1 LPPKVYKWAEG
12 VPLEDHTAKK
22 LSVLRSYFRS
32 YLRVRCT
39 PINRKFKISIVD
51 GFAGGGIYECG
62 TSGSPLVFLE
72 ELAAFSDETKIW
84 RKENNVPELEGID
97 CLFVVNETDPKAIA
111 TLNPLLDHWEALNKA
126 NGRKL
131 NVSILRKQGPFINV
145 YPEVRS
151 LLLDYRF
158 SNVLFN
164 IDPCGY
170 TQVNLP
176 IIQDILA
183 SFKSAEVFFT
193 FMIGSLFN
201 YSSWMN
207 PERTNRLMLKFCGTQ
222 EQFFRDESFRK
233 KAEWLGAVEKI
244 VYHEFIRTARF
255 ASPFAVNQNGNTG
268 YNYWLMHFANSHRAR
283 EVYND
288 ILYKNT
294 GVQAHRGKSGLKML
308 GYTSS
313 DSRVRTFDWGA
324 DLRSENLISLRDD
337 LPRAISEFGDA
348 VAIQTLKA
356 SIYNETTSHSDDIKS
371 VLIDHTDIEV
381 LTKSGG
387 KRRSP
392 GSISDDDIV
401 RLNDQR
407 QLFPILKTQK
417 KPKS

>member
-1 LPPKVYKWAEG
+1 MPRKAYKWADG

-22 LSVLRSYFRS
+22 LNVLRSYFHN

-39 PINRKFKISIVD
+39 PINRKFKIAIVD
-51 GFAGGGIYECG
+51 GFAGGGTYKCG

-72 ELAAFSDETKIW
+72 ELAAFADEVAIW
-84 RKENNVPELEGID
+84 RMENNAPELESID
-97 CLFVVNETDPKAIA
+97 CLFVVNETDPEANA
-111 TLNPLLDHWEALNKA
+111 VLYPLLDQWEARNTA
-126 NGRKL
+126 SGRKL
-131 NVSILRKQGPFINV
+131 NVRILPKQGPFVDI

-151 LLLDYRF
+151 ILLKYRF

-176 IIQDILA
+176 IIQDILG

-201 YSSWMN
+201 YSSWMD
-207 PERTNRLMLKFCGTQ
+207 PKKTNDLMLNFCGTQ
-222 EQFFRDESFRK
+222 EQFFQDESFRK

-244 VYHEFIRTARF
+244 VYHEFTHTAKF
-255 ASPFAVNQNGNTG
+255 ASPFAINQSGSSG

-288 ILYKNT
+288 ILYKNS
-294 GVQAHRGKSGLKML
+294 GVQAHRGKSGLRML
-308 GYTSS
+308 GYTSL
-313 DSRVRTFDWGA
+313 DTGVRTFDWGS
-324 DLRSENLISLRDD
+324 DLRSENVTSLQND
-337 LPRAISEFGDA
+337 LPNAISEFGDA

-381 LTKSGG
+381 LTKTGG

-407 QLFPILKTQK
+407 QLFPILKKHK
-417 KPKS
+417 KP